1 MRLEPS
7 PPSRHNG
14 FHEVWWDSAA
24 YLVPK
29 ERPYRQ
35 LHEVWQWVGEAA
47 EPYWKRPGDPRRLSP
62 EFTYTA
68 GWRYVRP
75 VRLSPS
81 GG

>member
-7 PPSRHNG
+7 PPSREND

-24 YLVPK
+24 YVAPK
-29 ERPYRQ
+29 ERPQRQ
-35 LHEVWQWVGEAA
+35 LHEVWWMGEAA
-47 EPYWKRPGDPRRLSP
+47 EPYWKRPGDARKLSP
-62 EFTYTA
+62 ELAHTQ

-75 VRLSPS
+75 VRLSQS